1 MLSEGS
7 AAKLTEKPLAAP
19 TPAERRRGA
28 LLGLLAAAPWVAA
41 LTGFTVDDALVTAR
55 VASHLSQGLGYRFNP
70 DGPEV
75 DAVTPLGFAHLLA
88 AFGAGDSLEML
99 GRARAI
105 GVFAWFAAA
114 ALLGAW
120 VAPSGARW
128 RRSVVLV
135 VLGACA
141 PLAAWAW
148 SGMETGFV
156 TLLATLALSPRFGAG
171 FAGVAAALRPELLPW
186 AAVLGVGRAL
196 LGGGSPSE
204 RVFRVLVGGALAVA
218 PAILVAVVRW
228 SWFGSPAP
236 LAAVAKP
243 TGFGDGVRY
252 ALGALAFTGPAW
264 LLVSRALGRV
274 SAQTR
279 LLVAAFAAHVAAL
292 VLAGGDWM
300 ALYRLMVP
308 VLPTALLAAAE
319 IAERGSRA
327 GFWVRSLLALAV
339 CGVLG
344 WYKALPARDLLARRV
359 DLIERAR
366 PLLAGAERVA
376 GLDVGWLGAASQR
389 AVFDLAGITDAEVA
403 RLAGAH
409 TDKKIRS
416 DLWTRRA
423 PDAVVLLLA
432 PGDFSPRAWREAA
445 PARAVEWRVLSL
457 PELESYD
464 FAAVLP
470 LDQGVPPGAKPIPAQ
485 NYLILRR
492 ARPLGHR

>member
-1 MLSEGS
+1 VLSEGS
-7 AAKLTEKPLAAP
+7 AAKLSEKPLAAP
-19 TPAERRRGA
+19 TPAERLRGA
-28 LLGLLAAAPWVAA
+28 LLGLLAALPWVAV

-55 VASHLSQGLGYRFNP
+55 VASHFSQGLGYRFNP
-70 DGPEV
+70 GGPVV

-88 AFGAGDSLEML
+88 AFGAGDSLDML
-99 GRARAI
+99 GRARI
-105 GVFAWFAAA
+105 LGVLGWFGAA

-120 VAPSGARW
+120 VAPSLARW

-135 VLGACA
+135 VLSACA
-141 PLAAWAW
+141 PLSAWAW
-148 SGMETGFV
+148 SGMETGVV
-156 TLLATLALSPRFGAG
+156 TLLATLALWPRFGAG

-196 LGGGSPSE
+196 LGGGSPRE
-204 RVFRVLVGGALAVA
+204 RVLRVLVGVGLAVA
-218 PAILVAVVRW
+218 PAVAIAVVRW
-228 SWFGSPAP
+228 SWFGTPTP
-236 LAAVAKP
+236 LSAVAKP
-243 TGFGDGVRY
+243 TGFGDGLRY

-264 LLVSRALGRV
+264 LLVSRALARV
-274 SAQTR
+274 SAETR
-279 LLVAAFAAHVAAL
+279 LLVAAFGAHVAAL

-308 VLPTALLAAAE
+308 ALPTALLAAAE
-319 IAERGSRA
+319 IAERGSRV
-327 GFWVRSLLALAV
+327 GFWVRGALALAV

-376 GLDVGWLGAASQR
+376 GLDVGWLGAASR
-389 AVFDLAGITDAEVA
+389 GTVFDLAGITDPEVA

-432 PGDFSPRAWREAA
+432 PGTFSPRAWREAA

-464 FAAVLP
+464 FAGVLAV
-470 LDQGVPPGAKPIPAQ
+470 DQGVPPGSTPIPAQ
-485 NYLILRR
+485 NYLFLRR
-492 ARPLGHR
+492 ARPLGQ